1 MGKRGRA
8 QADSGELDL
17 GSTAQPP
24 APEYIKGPMGMKRR
38 KRIPFSQRERLGH
51 EAPGAVL
58 RGPPITVDC
67 ECGEQAELQYGDR
80 WTCPSC
86 ERVYDT
92 NKIPRDQYEKIRKLQ
107 FRFRLLQIVLGVV
120 SISLAIFFTLS
131 GNIFAVFILLPSVI
145 VVWFMLLRPPHRRRF
160 QQAMNELPTWDLR
173 AEAQ

>member
-8 QADSGELDL
+8 QADAGELDL
-17 GSTAQPP
+17 SSQQP
-24 APEYIKGPMGMKRR
+24 APEYMKGPMGIKRR
-38 KRIPFSQRERLGH
+38 KRTPFSQRERLGH

-58 RGPPITVDC
+58 KGPPISVDC
-67 ECGEQAELQYGDR
+67 ECGEHVELRYGDR

-92 NKIPRDQYEKIRKLQ
+92 NNIPRDQYEAIRKLQ
-107 FRFRLLQIVLGVV
+107 FRFRLVPIMLGVV
-120 SISLAIFFTLS
+120 SLSMAIFFTLS

-145 VVWFMLLRPPHRRRF
+145 VVWFMLVRPQHRRRF
-160 QQAMNELPTWDLR
+160 QQAMSGLPSWDLR